1 MPQCGFVSCFL
12 IKRFRLCIFGINIT
26 EVMLFF
32 PSLPH
37 IKLSSKKKMLSWIKH
52 ETYWEKCL
60 WRIKGKKQEL
70 AERGS
75 LDQYLGQ
82 TPEKGEKEVRTHTLV
97 QFWENLKTD
106 WWGVPKKMFPVRG
119 IPHQAGM
126 DRLKY
131 PHHPQWLAGSRLG
144 EVDLSIHRD
153 SGWKCQQLFSP
164 RYVLSAGH
172 FHGHRIG
179 GI

>member
-1 MPQCGFVSCFL
+1 MHFWHKYHRSDA
-12 IKRFRLCIFGINIT
+12 
-26 EVMLFF
+26 FF
-32 PSLPH
+32 PPHCLISDCLPR
-37 IKLSSKKKMLSWIKH
+37 KRCQVELNTK

-131 PHHPQWLAGSRLG
+131 PHHAQWLAGSRLG

-172 FHGHRIG
+172 FHGHHIC
-179 GI
+179 GIQFWWYHFWWYALG